1 MKIRMPDTPWTLVTL
16 VALIAGCAGA
26 PVEGNGDAPSA
37 RDGARIWSAACDNCH
52 NLRGATEYS
61 AEEWPIIVKHMRT
74 RAGLTRSQADA
85 VAAFLVQAAERAQG
99 S

>member
-1 MKIRMPDTPWTLVTL
+1 MLLV
-16 VALIAGCAGA
+16 AGCAGA
-26 PVEGNGDAPSA
+26 SVQGGGDSLSA

-52 NLRGATEYS
+52 NLRQATEYS
-61 AEEWPIIVKHMRT
+61 AGEWPVIVKHMRT